1 MLFSWFQ
8 MEVIPLDMLLA
19 NMNKQKLWMRIHAEM
34 RQEVSRREAAIAN
47 KLQREMEAVAVREE
61 RPVRAPTQR
70 EVELHEVT
78 HCPFK
83 PWCDACVQGKSKSNH
98 AVTQPQQAEVSPNP
112 RIQMD
117 FMYARA
123 NKEDE
128 PVIGLVMVC
137 VWTRMTK
144 VIVSQTKHSAPPVE
158 ECVRFGLELNYLGM
172 LEYAAD
178 CEPAC
183 IQLLNS
189 VKRSR
194 QAMGFLTG
202 IVPNKN
208 YDKSGTAMAERFVQ
222 TIRRQMVTL
231 IEHIRGKTGVEFDH
245 THPLYSWC
253 FCMRVGRLIGM
264 QNLPRWGALRLRQRI
279 GSIW

>member
-1 MLFSWFQ
+1 MCLMFFGNEPRVPSELRDMRGPNIAPQ
-8 MEVIPLDMLLA
+8 PDEVDQYVIGGKDITADSRLA
-19 NMNKQKLWMRIHAEM
+19 DLRGAASTLGLSVSGNKQKLWRRIHFEM
-34 RQEVSRREAAIAN
+34 QQEVSRREMAIAN
-47 KLQREMEAVAVREE
+47 NLQREMESVATREQ
-61 RPVRAPTQR
+61 RPVRIPSQR

-83 PWCDACVQGKSKSNH
+83 AWCDACVQGKSKSNH
-98 AVTQPQQAEVSPNP
+98 AAIQPQQAEVSPNP

-123 NKEDE
+123 NKDDE

-137 VWTRMTK
+137 MWTRMTR
-144 VIVSQTKHSAPPVE
+144 VVAQTKHSAPLVE

-183 IQLLNS
+183 LQLLNS

-194 QAMGFLTG
+194 QAMGFLTE

-208 YDKSGTAMAERFVQ
+208 GDGRAFHSDYSQ
-222 TIRRQMVTL
+222 TN
-231 IEHIRGKTGVEFDH
+231 GDA
-245 THPLYSWC
+245 
-253 FCMRVGRLIGM
+253 
-264 QNLPRWGALRLRQRI
+264 N
-279 GSIW
+279 